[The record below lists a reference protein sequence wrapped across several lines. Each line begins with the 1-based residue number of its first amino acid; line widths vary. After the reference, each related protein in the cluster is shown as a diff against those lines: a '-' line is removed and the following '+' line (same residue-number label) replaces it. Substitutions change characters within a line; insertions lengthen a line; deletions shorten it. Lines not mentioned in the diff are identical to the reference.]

1 MLQKN
6 KDGIC
11 AILKADILTTPP
23 LNENDDTNN
32 NGDIKTDMSHDQ
44 SHDLKEEMKEEI
56 DDEKQEVPVAMET
69 DEPTDDMSI
78 PEPIETKEAT
88 PPSKATP
95 NEETEDQFVV
105 EELDPF
111 FPMEGKDLSIKV
123 VKYLVAM
130 EVRLFDAHLQNK
142 VIDELLIN

>member
-23 LNENDDTNN
+23 LNENNDTSN
-32 NGDIKTDMSHDQ
+32 NGDIKTDQSHDQ
-44 SHDLKEEMKEEI
+44 SRDLKEEI
-56 DDEKQEVPVAMET
+56 DDEKQEVPVTMET
-69 DEPTDDMSI
+69 DQPTDDMTI

-95 NEETEDQFVV
+95 NNETEDQFVV
-105 EELDPF
+105 EEMDPF
-111 FPMEGKDLSIKV
+111 FPMETKDLSIKV
-123 VKYLVAM
+123 VKYLIAM